1 MFDNLLKLLSSVT
14 NVAPEYHREHCIA
27 AKQSVAACQV
37 CKDVCPHQAIKLKR
51 FVEIDDVDCTG
62 CGLCVQSCP
71 SQALESKPS
80 FQPGAPLKCSQVK
93 GSAQSIQCLGRLT
106 PTDLL
111 RLAGTK
117 EKVTLVRNDCAKCK
131 IGTEK
136 IPEVLDEG
144 VARAK
149 MLAEFRKRNLEFQII
164 QQEKYDTT
172 DNPDKISRRDLLRGG
187 FRSLQTSAAD
197 ALAPLDSMGE
207 TRSNEKHV
215 SLPREMQRHY
225 ALIEKAKPAAED
237 LVPWELPRVKEGCI
251 MCPVCT
257 NVCPTKAFSRDFKPK
272 DKDGNELGGSV
283 LSLEPNHCNGC
294 NACVK
299 ACPVK
304 VISLDTNVT
313 WQELSGGKETAF
325 HKKPL
330 EPKLGVVAR
339 GE

>member
-14 NVAPEYHREHCIA
+14 NVSPDYHREHCIA
-27 AKQSVAACQV
+27 AKQSVAACHV
-37 CKDVCPHQAIKLKR
+37 CKDVCPHEAITLKR

-71 SQALESKPS
+71 SQALESKVS
-80 FQPGAPLKCSQVK
+80 FQTGAPLKCSQVK
-93 GSAQSIQCLGRLT
+93 GSAQSVQCLGRLS

-117 EKVTLVRNDCAKCK
+117 EKVTLVRNDCANCN

-136 IPEVLDEG
+136 IPEVVDE
-144 VARAK
+144 VIAEAK
-149 MLAEFRKRNLEFQII
+149 KLSDFRKRNLEFQIL

-172 DNPDKISRRDLLRGG
+172 DNPDKISRRELLRGG
-187 FRSLQTSAAD
+187 FRSIQTTAAD
-197 ALAPLDSMGE
+197 ALAPLDPGDPKE
-207 TRSNEKHV
+207 V
-215 SLPREMQRHY
+215 SLPREMQRQY
-225 ALIEKAKPAAED
+225 AVIEKAQPEKEQ
-237 LVPWELPRVKEGCI
+237 LVPWVLPRVKDGCI

-283 LSLEPNHCNGC
+283 LMLEPDHCNGC

-313 WQELSGGKETAF
+313 WEELSGGKEIAF
-325 HKKPL
+325 HKP
-330 EPKLGVVAR
+330 PQAPAQGVVAR
-339 GE
+339 ES

>member
-14 NVAPEYHREHCIA
+14 NVAPVYHQEHCIA
-27 AKQSVAACQV
+27 AKQSVAACHV
-37 CKDVCPHQAIKLKR
+37 CKDVCPHEAITLKR

-71 SQALESKPS
+71 SQALEAKVS
-80 FQPGAPLKCSQVK
+80 FQPGAPIKCSQVK
-93 GSAQSIQCLGRLT
+93 GSAQSVQCLGRLSA
-106 PTDLL
+106 TDLL

-117 EKVTLVRNDCAKCK
+117 NKVSLVRNDCSSCK
-131 IGTEK
+131 IGTAV
-136 IPEVLDEG
+136 IPEKLNETITE
-144 VARAK
+144 AK
-149 MLAEFRKRNLEFQII
+149 KLADFRKRNLTFEIL

-187 FRSLQTSAAD
+187 FRSIQATAAD
-197 ALAPLDSMGE
+197 ALAPLDSDDDK
-207 TRSNEKHV
+207 NDN
-215 SLPREMQRHY
+215 LPKEMQRQY
-225 ALIEKAKPAAED
+225 AVIAQAKPEPEQA
-237 LVPWELPRVKEGCI
+237 VPWILPRVKDGCI

-272 DKDGNELGGSV
+272 DKEGNEIPGSV
-283 LSLEPNHCNGC
+283 LRLEPDHCNGC

-313 WQELSGGKETAF
+313 WSELSVGKEIAF
-325 HKKPL
+325 HKKPQ
-330 EPKLGVVAR
+330 EPTQGIVAR
-339 GE
+339 EG

>member
-14 NVAPEYHREHCIA
+14 NVAPVYHKEHCIA
-27 AKQSVAACQV
+27 AKQSVAACHV
-37 CKDVCPHQAIKLKR
+37 CKDVCPHKAITLKR
-51 FVEIDDVDCTG
+51 FVAIDDVDCTG

-71 SQALESKPS
+71 SQALETKVS
-80 FQPGAPLKCSQVK
+80 FQSGAPVKCSQVK
-93 GSAQSIQCLGRLT
+93 GSAQSVQCLGRLS

-136 IPEVLDEG
+136 IPEVLEQSISE
-144 VARAK
+144 AK
-149 MLAEFRKRNLEFQII
+149 TLADFRKREISFELL
-164 QQEKYDTT
+164 QQEKYNTT

-187 FRSLQTSAAD
+187 FRSIQTTAAD
-197 ALAPLDSMGE
+197 ALAPLDPGDAKE
-207 TRSNEKHV
+207 I
-215 SLPREMQRHY
+215 SLPKEMQRHY
-225 ALIEKAKPAAED
+225 AVIETAKPESEHI
-237 LVPWELPRVKEGCI
+237 VPWVLPRIKDGCI

-272 DKDGNELGGSV
+272 DKDGNDLGGSI
-283 LSLEPNHCNGC
+283 LNLEPNHCNGC

-313 WQELSGGKETAF
+313 WAELSGGKEIAF
-325 HKKPL
+325 QKTQQP
-330 EPKLGVVAR
+330 PRLGVVAR
-339 GE
+339 EE